1 MPAQG
6 DPEEWP
12 LWTRR
17 KGFVV
22 VSLAL
27 ETHVPTAGGVGLCQS
42 YLPRL
47 DELHPRSYTCPI
59 RFEKKLGATFVYH
72 ISTRKCI

>member
-1 MPAQG
+1 MWPFKSVRAQG

-17 KGFVV
+17 TGFVV

-27 ETHVPTAGGVGLCQS
+27 ETHVPTAGGVSLRQS
-42 YLPRL
+42 YLPIL
-47 DELHPRSYTCPI
+47 DGFLNS
-59 RFEKKLGATFVYH
+59 KLAALGHAV
-72 ISTRKCI
+72 R